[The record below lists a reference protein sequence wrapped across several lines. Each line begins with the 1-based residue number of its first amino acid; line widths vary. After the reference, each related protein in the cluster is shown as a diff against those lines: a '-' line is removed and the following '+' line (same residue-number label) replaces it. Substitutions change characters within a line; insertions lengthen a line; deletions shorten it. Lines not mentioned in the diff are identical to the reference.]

1 MGQKTN
7 PIGLRVAVN
16 KDWRSKWYAGKKEF
30 GKLLTED
37 RDIRALLKKKLESAS
52 VPKILIERAANRCRI
67 TILTARPGV
76 VIGRKGAE
84 IDKLKEELSKMT
96 GKEIYVDIQEIKTP
110 ETDAQLVAE
119 NIALQLERR
128 VSFRRAMKKAIQ
140 TAMDLG
146 AEGIKVRCGGRL
158 GGAELARVETYHEGR
173 VPLHTLR
180 ANIDF
185 GFAEANTVY
194 GKLGVKVWICKGENK
209 PERAAAEKDKQQRE
223 EGIRPEQSA
232 PLPMSSGQQVTA

>member
-7 PIGLRVAVN
+7 PVGLRVAVN
-16 KDWRSKWYAGKKEF
+16 RDWRSKWYAEKKEF

-37 RDIRALLKKKLESAS
+37 RKIRDVLKRKLESAS
-52 VPKILIERAANRCRI
+52 VPKILIERAATRCRI

-96 GKEIYVDIQEIKTP
+96 GKEIYVDILEIKQP

-119 NIALQLERR
+119 NVALQLERR

-140 TAMDLG
+140 TAMDFG
-146 AEGIKVRCGGRL
+146 AEGIKVRCAGRL
-158 GGAELARVETYHEGR
+158 GGAELARVEMYHEGR

-180 ANIDF
+180 ANIDY

-194 GKLGVKVWICKGENK
+194 GKLGVKCWICKGDTK
-209 PERAAAEKDKQQRE
+209 PEKEQPKPV
-223 EGIRPEQSA
+223 EG
-232 PLPMSSGQQVTA
+232 MGN

>member
-16 KDWRSKWYAGKKEF
+16 RDWRSKWYAGKKEF
-30 GKLLTED
+30 GKLLSED
-37 RDIRALLKKKLESAS
+37 RSIRDILKKKLESAS
-52 VPKILIERAANRCRI
+52 VPRILIERAATRCRV

-96 GKEIYVDIQEIKTP
+96 GKEIYVDILEIKTP
-110 ETDAQLVAE
+110 ELDAQLVAE

-140 TAMDLG
+140 TTMDFG
-146 AEGIKVRCGGRL
+146 AEGIKVRCAGRL
-158 GGAELARVETYHEGR
+158 GGAELARVEMYHEGR

-180 ANIDF
+180 ANIDY
-185 GFAEANTVY
+185 GFAEAHTVY
-194 GKLGVKVWICKGENK
+194 GKLGIKCWICKGETK
-209 PERAAAEKDKQQRE
+209 PET
-223 EGIRPEQSA
+223 GPPA
-232 PLPMSSGQQVTA
+232 PTVNPG

>member
-16 KDWRSKWYAGKKEF
+16 KDWRSKWYAAKKEF
-30 GKLLTED
+30 GPLLTED
-37 RDIRALLKKKLESAS
+37 RKIREMLKERLRDAG
-52 VPKILIERAANRCRI
+52 VPRILIERAASRCRV

-96 GKEIYVDIQEIKTP
+96 GKEVYIDILEIKQP

-119 NIALQLERR
+119 GVAVQLERR

-140 TAMDLG
+140 IAMDLG
-146 AEGIKVRCGGRL
+146 AEGIKLRCAGRL
-158 GGAELARVETYHEGR
+158 GGAELARAELYHEGR

-180 ANIDF
+180 ANIDY
-185 GFAEANTVY
+185 GFAEAQTMY
-194 GKLGVKVWICKGENK
+194 GKIGVKCWVCKGETSKNPKDKK
-209 PERAAAEKDKQQRE
+209 PEVMPVPA
-223 EGIRPEQSA
+223 
-232 PLPMSSGQQVTA
+232 

>member
-7 PIGLRVAVN
+7 PIGLRVGVN
-16 KDWRSKWYAGKKEF
+16 KDWRSKWYADKKDF
-30 GKLLTED
+30 GKLLAED
-37 RDIRALLKKKLESAS
+37 RKIRDTLKKKLESAS
-52 VPKILIERAANRCRI
+52 VPRILIERAASRCRV

-96 GKEIYVDIQEIKTP
+96 GKEIYVDIMEIKQP
-110 ETDAQLVAE
+110 EIEAQLVAE
-119 NIALQLERR
+119 NVALQLERR

-140 TAMDLG
+140 STMDFG
-146 AEGIKVRCGGRL
+146 AEGVKIRCAGRL
-158 GGAELARVETYHEGR
+158 GGAELARVETYHQGR

-180 ANIDF
+180 ANIDY

-194 GKLGVKVWICKGENK
+194 GKLGIKCWICKGDTKKEEK
-209 PERAAAEKDKQQRE
+209 PKAAET
-223 EGIRPEQSA
+223 
-232 PLPMSSGQQVTA
+232 VTLGN

>member
-1 MGQKTN
+1 MGQKAN

-16 KDWRSKWYAGKKEF
+16 KDWRSKWYADKKEF
-30 GKLLTED
+30 GTLLVED
-37 RDIRALLKKKLESAS
+37 YKIRALLKGRLESAS
-52 VPKILIERAANRCRI
+52 VPRILIERAANRCRI

-128 VSFRRAMKKAIQ
+128 VSFRRAMKKSIQ
-140 TAMDLG
+140 TTMDMG
-146 AEGIKVRCGGRL
+146 AEGVKIRVAGRL
-158 GGAELARVETYHEGR
+158 GGAELARVESNHQGR

-180 ANIDF
+180 ANIDY
-185 GFAEANTVY
+185 GFAEALTVY
-194 GKLGVKVWICKGENK
+194 GKLGVKVWICKGDTKIEK
-209 PERAAAEKDKQQRE
+209 P
-223 EGIRPEQSA
+223 RPTETVSA
-232 PLPMSSGQQVTA
+232 SA

>member
-7 PIGLRVAVN
+7 PIGFRIAVT
-16 KDWRSKWYAGKKEF
+16 KDWRSKWYAEKKEF

-37 RDIRALLKKKLESAS
+37 RQIREVLKKKLEQAS
-52 VPKILIERAANRCRI
+52 VPRILIERAATRCRI

-84 IDKLKEELSKMT
+84 IDKLKEELSKLT
-96 GKEIYVDIQEIKTP
+96 GKEIYVDILEIKQP

-119 NIALQLERR
+119 NVALQLERR

-140 TAMDLG
+140 TAMDFG
-146 AEGIKVRCGGRL
+146 AEGIKIRCAGRL
-158 GGAELARVETYHEGR
+158 GGAELARGEMYHEGR

-180 ANIDF
+180 ANIDY
-185 GFAEANTVY
+185 GFAEAKTVY
-194 GKLGVKVWICKGENK
+194 GKLGIKCWICKGEMKLEK
-209 PERAAAEKDKQQRE
+209 PPSAQAA
-223 EGIRPEQSA
+223 SA
-232 PLPMSSGQQVTA
+232 VTN

>member
-7 PIGLRVAVN
+7 PTGLRIAVN
-16 KDWRSKWYAGKKEF
+16 KDWRSKWYAGKKDF
-30 GKLLTED
+30 GKLLSED
-37 RDIRALLKKKLESAS
+37 RDIRDLLKKKLESAS
-52 VPKILIERAANRCRI
+52 VPKILIERAATRCRI

-110 ETDAQLVAE
+110 ELDAQLVAE

-128 VSFRRAMKKAIQ
+128 VSFRRAMKKALQ
-140 TAMDLG
+140 TTKDFG
-146 AEGIKVRCGGRL
+146 AEGIKLRCAGRL
-158 GGAELARVETYHEGR
+158 GGAELARVEQYHWGR

-180 ANIDF
+180 AEIDY

-194 GKLGVKVWICKGENK
+194 GKLGVKCWICKGENK
-209 PERAAAEKDKQQRE
+209 PKKATPPPAAAVN
-223 EGIRPEQSA
+223 A
-232 PLPMSSGQQVTA
+232 